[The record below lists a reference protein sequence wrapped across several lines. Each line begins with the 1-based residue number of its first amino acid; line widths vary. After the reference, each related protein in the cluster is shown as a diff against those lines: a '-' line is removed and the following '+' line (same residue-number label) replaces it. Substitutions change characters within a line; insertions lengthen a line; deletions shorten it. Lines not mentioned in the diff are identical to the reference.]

1 MTKIN
6 VRPGQDIS
14 GALKAFK
21 KKCAKD
27 GILRDYKK
35 ARRFEKPSD
44 KKRKQAKES
53 AKRTRLYNLL
63 RQM

>member
-1 MTKIN
+1 MTKID
-6 VRPGQDIS
+6 VRPGQDITS
-14 GALKAFK
+14 ALKAFK
-21 KKCAKD
+21 KRCAKD

-35 ARRFEKPSD
+35 AQRFEKPSD

-53 AKRTRLYNLL
+53 AKRSRLYNML